1 MATYL
6 YVIVTGALWLFA
18 LFIGIASTAIAAGL
32 LTLVAWVVLWGL
44 EQLVDLRVGDGKL
57 SDSVTVWSRVFLIC
71 CILFAPMGYKAA
83 SAVLADKP
91 GDREKVS
98 DNVEIRQY
106 LLVDY
111 RPPKHVYVTLKDTK
125 TNQVYNDMYVSKH
138 CSFGVKT
145 GDKVNV
151 QVEIW
156 HYKDDPDN
164 KYLNFINLY
173 SVVCS

>member
-1 MATYL
+1 MSTYL
-6 YVIVTGALWLFA
+6 YIILTGATWLFA
-18 LFIGIASTAIAAGL
+18 LFISVVTTALSAGL
-32 LTLVAWVVLWGL
+32 LTLVVWLVMWGL
-44 EQLVDLRVGDGKL
+44 EQLFNLRVGDDKL
-57 SDSVTVWSRVFLIC
+57 SDSVKAWSRVFAIC
-71 CILFAPMGYKAA
+71 CILFLPLGIKAA

-91 GDREKVS
+91 GEREKVS
-98 DNVEIRQY
+98 DVVEIRQY

-138 CSFGVKT
+138 CSFGVKA
-145 GDKVNV
+145 GDKMNV